1 MSLYV
6 REAGPV
12 DATAIL
18 FLHGLGLSHAM
29 WQPQFE
35 LLADQ
40 YHCLAPDLPEC
51 GNSATL
57 GPFSLEDASKRVVEV
72 IRERVPDRTAHIVG
86 LSIGGAVAIQMLRDE
101 PQVLDHL
108 LISGTATHLP
118 PFLDS
123 LNRLDE
129 QVLHLLS
136 DERLAEYLLQQY
148 HIPQVYRSLLLSD
161 MRKVKPEAIVH
172 LSQEMKK
179 IKLPRERHVPTLIAM
194 GQQEAFVIKHDA
206 YEMRRALHGAQ
217 GVLVP
222 GVGHFWNSEAPDVF
236 TRTVQAWIQNEPL
249 PPNLAQVGVTPSF

>member
-1 MSLYV
+1 VSLYV

-51 GNSATL
+51 GDSAAL
-57 GPFSLEDASKRVVEV
+57 GPFTLKDDSQRVVDM
-72 IRERVPDRTAHIVG
+72 IRERVPDGTAHVVG
-86 LSIGGAVAIQMLRDE
+86 LSIGGAVALQMLRDE

-108 LISGTATHLP
+108 LVSGTATHLP
-118 PFLDS
+118 PFLDT

-129 QVLHLLS
+129 QVMHLFS
-136 DERLAEYLLQQY
+136 HERLAEYLLQQY
-148 HIPQVYRSLLLSD
+148 HIPQAYRSLLLSD
-161 MRKVKPEAIVH
+161 MLKFKPEAIVH
-172 LSQEMKK
+172 LSQEMNK
-179 IKLPRERHVPTLIAM
+179 IKLPLERHVPTLIAV

-206 YEMRRALHGAQ
+206 YEMRRSLHGAR

-222 GVGHFWNSEAPDVF
+222 GAGHFWNLVAPDLF
-236 TRTVQAWIQNEPL
+236 TKTLRAWIQDEPL
-249 PPNLAQVGVTPSF
+249 PPNLAQLGMTRSF